1 MKTLKIR
8 LSFLPSLLLA
18 VAAIVFACSK
28 DDNGKQLSDI
38 EEFHQDITNLTV
50 STTDFVQAAVIYESA
65 RFDTLDIASID
76 GIVQDYLTAGEG
88 FVHYFQKLLGQSSKD
103 NKSAV
108 ANPAITCVKAVSGFF
123 DVQGISPSMVMDISE
138 LIQSTKDTVAA
149 LNEALNQQI
158 INENQYQELINQVRI
173 EKSLDSVG
181 IGFSAGMGTL
191 GGAFTYLAC
200 GAAKVA
206 AAPAILTVGAV
217 GVVVGGGTYLLW
229 SYYRGNDKDS
239 QGNLYISSVEGVLGE
254 PIPATLFGEDA
265 TMVIAIDGHV
275 PILFEDFHY
284 PDAGNMMTL
293 EINGDE
299 LSTLDDYSDQSPDT
313 KSGNLVEVCYW
324 QETAIAEDCN
334 LITFVSG
341 NAIPPNP
348 APYQSVTVVG
358 SVMPVVQGCDIH
370 FSIVGTDGYTN
381 SGTYQTD
388 SNGQASFG
396 IPGAYPGVID
406 KVTITANNAT
416 YVVTYVFSGGSK
428 DEPADPTKRVR

>member
-1 MKTLKIR
+1 MKTLKTR
-8 LSFLPSLLLA
+8 LSILPSILVAIA
-18 VAAIVFACSK
+18 VIVFACSK
-28 DDNGKQLSDI
+28 GDSDKPLSDI
-38 EEFHQDITNLTV
+38 EKFHQDINSLTV
-50 STTDFVQAAVIYESA
+50 STTDFVQAAVVYESA

-76 GIVQDYLTAGEG
+76 EIVQEYITAGEG
-88 FVHYFQKLLGQSSKD
+88 FVEYFQKLLEQESIDG
-103 NKSAV
+103 KSAV
-108 ANPAITCVKAVSGFF
+108 ANPAVTCVRAVSGFF
-123 DVQGISPSMVMDISE
+123 DVQGLTVGMALDISD
-138 LIQSTKDTVAA
+138 LIQSTKDTVEA
-149 LNEALNQQI
+149 LNAALNQQI
-158 INENQYQELINQVRI
+158 INENQYQDLINKVRI
-173 EKSLDSVG
+173 EKSLDGLG

-206 AAPAILTVGAV
+206 AAPAILTIGAV
-217 GVVVGGGTYLLW
+217 GTVVGGGTYLLW
-229 SYYRGNDKDS
+229 SYYRDNKKDS
-239 QGNLYISSVEGVLGE
+239 EGNLHISAVEGVLGE

-265 TMVIAIDGHV
+265 TMVIAIDGYV
-275 PILFEDFHY
+275 PILFEDFEY
-284 PDAGNMMTL
+284 PDAGNMMTI
-293 EINGDE
+293 EINDDE
-299 LSTLDDYSDQSPDT
+299 LSTLANYTGQGSGA
-313 KSGNLVEVCYW
+313 KSADLVEVCYW

-348 APYQSVTVVG
+348 APYQSVTVIG
-358 SVMPVVQGCDIH
+358 SVMPIVQGCDIH

-388 SNGQASFG
+388 ANGQASFG

-406 KVTITANNAT
+406 KVTITSNNAT